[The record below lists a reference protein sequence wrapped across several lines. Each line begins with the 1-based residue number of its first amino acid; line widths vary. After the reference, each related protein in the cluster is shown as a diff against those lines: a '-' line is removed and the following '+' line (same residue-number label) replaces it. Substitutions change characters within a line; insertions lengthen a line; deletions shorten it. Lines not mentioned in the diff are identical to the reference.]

1 MTLMIMISL
10 TDKYYILYN
19 YDNCDDRDNS
29 NGNKHNNTRTYNNTD
44 KNTNDDHATR
54 IYPKSTGM
62 LHNIHIHVYI
72 YVHMYVT
79 VCTSIV
85 SKVCTYII

>member
-29 NGNKHNNTRTYNNTD
+29 NGNKHNNTRT
-44 KNTNDDHATR
+44 
-54 IYPKSTGM
+54 
-62 LHNIHIHVYI
+62 
-72 YVHMYVT
+72 
-79 VCTSIV
+79 
-85 SKVCTYII
+85 